1 MPRDIAQAFGFL
13 LGFWL
18 ALWLSP
24 LSVNATETR
33 SDTQAPFASLE
44 DALHQEVND
53 VRARKHLIR
62 LERMPDLDA
71 VARAHSQDMVRRRYL
86 AHASPEG
93 DIAVDRLH
101 AARIAGFSLAAD
113 PRIAPT
119 RTGRSS
125 RAGSSPP
132 START
137 CSPRPSTPPASESPE
152 RRTVRSST
160 PRCTSPTRAETPH
173 RIAAEPELQS
183 RGTAVFWGMTD
194 RGGESRDF
202 GLLLCLECL
211 EMISRQRGANG

>member
-33 SDTQAPFASLE
+33 GDPQAPFASLE

-101 AARIAGFSLAAD
+101 AARIAGFSLAAEN
-113 PRIAPT
+113 I
-119 RTGRSS
+119 
-125 RAGSSPP
+125 GS
-132 START
+132 
-137 CSPRPSTPPASESPE
+137 
-152 RRTVRSST
+152 
-160 PRCTSPTRAETPH
+160 
-173 RIAAEPELQS
+173 
-183 RGTAVFWGMTD
+183 TD
-194 RGGESRDF
+194 RSDPNREILTGWIQSPIHRKNLFAPPFNATGIGIARA
-202 GLLLCLECL
+202 
-211 EMISRQRGANG
+211 QNGALVYTQVYVTYPR